1 MKSCFQ
7 KFPLDKDARAR
18 CFSERNLEGLK
29 AEQEAKQKIVQNAW
43 DAEQERKAIEEAKKN
58 GTYVD
63 PNIDVNAE
71 ANELIRKEEKA
82 KKRKYLIIVGSSI
95 VVLSA
100 IAFFVIRKIN
110 K

>member
-29 AEQEAKQKIVQNAW
+29 AEQAAKQKILQDEY
-43 DAEQERKAIEEAKKN
+43 DAKEKAKAIEEAKKN

-71 ANELIRKEEKA
+71 ANDLIRKEEKA

-100 IAFFVIRKIN
+100 IAFIVIRKIN